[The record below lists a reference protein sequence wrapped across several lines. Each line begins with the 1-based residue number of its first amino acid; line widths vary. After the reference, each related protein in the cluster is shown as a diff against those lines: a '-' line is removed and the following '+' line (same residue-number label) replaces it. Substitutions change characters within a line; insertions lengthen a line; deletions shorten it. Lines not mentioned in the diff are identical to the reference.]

1 MDIKSHPNKVFSLFF
16 GRFDCWGR
24 FHEQK
29 SDFLTKLTL
38 TLAKKMFRSHLNMAL
53 CLFIYI

>member
-38 TLAKKMFRSHLNMAL
+38 TLAKKCSAR
-53 CLFIYI
+53 I